1 MGLAERFLTNIG
13 VGVGVVVALIEGAH
27 MAGLPR
33 QTKCLMGDQLG
44 SRLLRQLAGIAE
56 VVRVAVG
63 DDDLIDPRDRDAG
76 GGKAFFQDLP
86 AGRSGKPR
94 INDGHAGT
102 ADDGIGVDVGQTRKS
117 DGELQ
122 PKDVGRHLDDFLG
135 SLLPLLANRS
145 IGGGRS
151 HDAMSVRTARRSAP
165 KGVEMVKWS
174 GEPVVSSLLL
184 LAAAI
189 AVDSRALERIPMKLS
204 VMLNYAG
211 DIKGTADEVSALE
224 KAGLDCVWVA
234 EAYSFDAISMMGYL
248 AAKTERVEI
257 GSAIVNVYSRTA
269 TLMAMTFAGLD
280 YVSNGRINC
289 GLGASGPQV
298 VEGFHG
304 VAYEK
309 PMLRIKEYME
319 VCRAT
324 WKREVINFQGT
335 TVKIPLPAGE
345 GTGLG
350 KPLKLI
356 NHPQRADI
364 PLWWA
369 SLKGKSVE
377 ATAEAADGWIPI
389 FYIPEKADLVWGDAL
404 ALGMKKRAPELG
416 KLQILA
422 GGAVTITEDAD
433 RITKVLD
440 AGRPAS
446 AREPQPS
453 SPRARPRRSRRPA
466 LDYRH
471 AARTPSP
478 APGPRRH
485 FAG

>member
-1 MGLAERFLTNIG
+1 
-13 VGVGVVVALIEGAH
+13 
-27 MAGLPR
+27 
-33 QTKCLMGDQLG
+33 
-44 SRLLRQLAGIAE
+44 
-56 VVRVAVG
+56 
-63 DDDLIDPRDRDAG
+63 
-76 GGKAFFQDLP
+76 
-86 AGRSGKPR
+86 
-94 INDGHAGT
+94 
-102 ADDGIGVDVGQTRKS
+102 
-117 DGELQ
+117 
-122 PKDVGRHLDDFLG
+122 
-135 SLLPLLANRS
+135 
-145 IGGGRS
+145 
-151 HDAMSVRTARRSAP
+151 
-165 KGVEMVKWS
+165 
-174 GEPVVSSLLL
+174 
-184 LAAAI
+184 
-189 AVDSRALERIPMKLS
+189 MKLS

-248 AAKTERVEI
+248 AARTERVEI

-298 VEGFHG
+298 IEGFHG

-309 PMLRIKEYME
+309 PMQRIKEYME

-324 WKREVINFQGT
+324 WRREVIDYHGQ
-335 TVKIPLPAGE
+335 TVDIPLPKGE

-377 ATAEAADGWIPI
+377 ATAELANGWIPI

-404 ALGMKKRAPELG
+404 QLGLAKRKPELG
-416 KLQILA
+416 PLQILA
-422 GGAVTITEDAD
+422 GGSVLITEDED
-433 RITKVLD
+433 RITKMLD
-440 AGRPAS
+440 A
-446 AREPQPS
+446 
-453 SPRARPRRSRRPA
+453 ARPTTA
-466 LDYRH
+466 LYVGGMGARGKNFYNDIMSSYGWEG
-471 AARTPSP
+471 AAKTIQDLYLDGKKAEAAAEVPREYLEAGSLVGPEGHVKEKLAAYKQAGVTHLQMGLSGSLEVKMATVERMRTLVDEI
-478 APGPRRH
+478 
-485 FAG
+485 